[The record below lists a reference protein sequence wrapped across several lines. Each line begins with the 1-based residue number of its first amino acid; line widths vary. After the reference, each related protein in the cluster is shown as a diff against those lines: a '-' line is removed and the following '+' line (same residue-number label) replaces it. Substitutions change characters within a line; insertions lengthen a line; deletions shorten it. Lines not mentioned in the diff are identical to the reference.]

1 MAHALAMV
9 NPFITAD
16 VVEAQEFPDL
26 ARRFQVMSVPKTV
39 INDRVSFAG
48 AVPESTFL
56 QRVLEAVG
64 AEDAEDGPHES
75 DSGKIS
81 PLD

>member
-1 MAHALAMV
+1 MAIESLRV
-9 NPFITAD
+9 TAD
-16 VVEAQEFPDL
+16 VVEVQEYPDL
-26 ARRFQVMSVPKTV
+26 AQAYAVRGVPKTV

-64 AEDAEDGPHES
+64 AEAAEESSNES
-75 DSGKIS
+75 DSGQS
-81 PLD
+81 TPLG

>member
-1 MAHALAMV
+1 MAIESSRV
-9 NPFITAD
+9 TAD
-16 VVEAQEFPDL
+16 VIEVQEYPHLAQKY
-26 ARRFQVMSVPKTV
+26 AVRGVPKTV

-64 AEDAEDGPHES
+64 AEDAEDGPDES